1 MWPTAPRTNCERNWS
16 SRRSKVKRGGGGVRT
31 SIYPPP
37 LQPPTTHPPPKN
49 PAVSTP
55 PTTEEEK
62 QLSSLFPPPSTLKN
76 LAVTLLLP
84 PSTQE
89 CQVWL
94 FLWKKNSL
102 FIDFCQ
108 MDFYIKKGTLFSFS
122 LFVFFFFQH
131 CFAYLATLQPTCCIP
146 APPSPL
152 LTKFLLPFWRLKRGY
167 FALVFFLPS
176 PPPPPSQHAL
186 KKKTFG
192 IVVLLQGPFY
202 EGERG
207 GGGGRKE
214 GGRIWFGRSRICF
227 WRERE
232 RQRQNWSDQTL
243 LFSSARVLQF
253 LYWQFF
259 AAQNVGGRK

>member
-1 MWPTAPRTNCERNWS
+1 
-16 SRRSKVKRGGGGVRT
+16 
-31 SIYPPP
+31 
-37 LQPPTTHPPPKN
+37 
-49 PAVSTP
+49 
-55 PTTEEEK
+55 
-62 QLSSLFPPPSTLKN
+62 
-76 LAVTLLLP
+76 
-84 PSTQE
+84 
-89 CQVWL
+89 
-94 FLWKKNSL
+94 
-102 FIDFCQ
+102 

-207 GGGGRKE
+207 GGGGGGRKE
-214 GGRIWFGRSRICF
+214 GRKEGEFGLVGRVFAF
-227 WRERE
+227 EERE
-232 RQRQNWSDQTL
+232 RDRDRIDPTKLYCFQVLGSCNSSIGNFL
-243 LFSSARVLQF
+243 LLRM
-253 LYWQFF
+253 W
-259 AAQNVGGRK
+259 GGGNKKCI